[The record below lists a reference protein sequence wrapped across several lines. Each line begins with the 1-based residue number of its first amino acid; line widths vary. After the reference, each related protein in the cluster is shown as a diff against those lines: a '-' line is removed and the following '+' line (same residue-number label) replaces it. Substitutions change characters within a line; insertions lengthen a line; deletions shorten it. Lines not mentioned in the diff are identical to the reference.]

1 MLLRAALIWL
11 IIAGAETLHGILR
24 VKLLNPRFGDRRA
37 RQVAVVSG
45 SLLILL
51 IGWVTVPWIAPLST
65 GQSLAAGGLWLALM
79 LALDLGLGR
88 WVMHA
93 SWERL
98 LADFNPARGGFLG
111 FGMLVLFVTPI
122 VIASLRHVY

>member
-98 LADFNPARGGFLG
+98 LADFNTARGGFLG

>member
-51 IGWVTVPWIAPLST
+51 VGWVTVPWIAPLST